1 MRSNHTT
8 PYTVRII
15 PDPRE
20 HFDFERNS
28 FDMPCHDDLVLS
40 GEIMHHQGLFLDPQ
54 NRFIRLLDIGIPVAV
69 FLE

>member
-1 MRSNHTT
+1 
-8 PYTVRII
+8 
-15 PDPRE
+15 
-20 HFDFERNS
+20 
-28 FDMPCHDDLVLS
+28 MPCHDDLVLS